1 MSVLAMWNGIMS
13 FGNISC
19 MKPVCRRKPSRF
31 LMARQLNVEKALE
44 MLQNVLTWRQQNGPL
59 GSRVYGCHFQ
69 DHQFFGNPKKDF
81 TILEFSGKRER
92 ERAKTKKPVSRG
104 LSLEVGLYW

>member
-1 MSVLAMWNGIMS
+1 
-13 FGNISC
+13 
-19 MKPVCRRKPSRF
+19 
-31 LMARQLNVEKALE
+31 MARQLNVEKALE

-92 ERAKTKKPVSRG
+92 ESENEKTC
-104 LSLEVGLYW
+104 LSWSLSWSWTVLVAINPRSTKIIR

>member
-1 MSVLAMWNGIMS
+1 
-13 FGNISC
+13 
-19 MKPVCRRKPSRF
+19 
-31 LMARQLNVEKALE
+31 MARQLNVEKALE

>member
-1 MSVLAMWNGIMS
+1 
-13 FGNISC
+13 
-19 MKPVCRRKPSRF
+19 
-31 LMARQLNVEKALE
+31 MARQLNVEKALE

-59 GSRVYGCHFQ
+59 GSRVYGFHFR

-81 TILEFSGKRER
+81 TILEFSGNRER
-92 ERAKTKKPVSRG
+92 ERAKKKKPVSRG